1 MINISLTK
9 KLSGAAGELNLHVNA
24 HLSPGELITIY
35 GPSGAGKTS
44 ILRMLAGLLDPD
56 DGHIEVEQ
64 SIWFDK
70 TTGINIRPQGRNI
83 GMVFQQYSLFPN
95 MTVRGNLEFALERGQ
110 SKSIVDELLQL
121 TELEQLQ
128 NKKPATLSG
137 GQMQRIALARALIRR
152 PKLLLLDEPLSALD
166 TEMQSKMQDY
176 ILQLHQQF
184 QLTTILVTHDLIE
197 VMKMSNRVLILEE
210 GQIKKDGVPQ
220 EVLPLTHLRSILG
233 RRGVDREE

>member
-1 MINISLTK
+1 MIDISLTK
-9 KLSGAAGELNLHVNA
+9 KLSGASGELNLCVKTQ
-24 HLSPGELITIY
+24 LSPGELITIY

-56 DGHIEVEQ
+56 GGHIKVEQ

-70 TTGINIRPQGRNI
+70 TRSINVRPQARNI

-128 NKKPATLSG
+128 NKRPGTLSG
-137 GQMQRIALARALIRR
+137 GQMQRIALARALIRK

-197 VMKMSNRVLILEE
+197 VIKMSNRVLILEE
-210 GQIKKDGVPQ
+210 GQIRNDGVPR

-233 RRGVDREE
+233 REGVNREE